1 MLKIGVRSLSRRH
14 LYLPELRVSDL
25 ADFLESNVIPKPI

>member
-14 LYLPELRVSDL
+14 LYLPELRVSGL
-25 ADFLESNVIPKPI
+25 ADFLRVKRDS